1 MAVRRIRTVVY
12 ANILSAENTHGK
24 RLNMYCE
31 PNFFDDKKHC
41 KPKPDCKPEYSP
53 LPPFHDKPDMPLPPC
68 GYIFPPV
75 KPYCPGV
82 SPEEQMGILTE
93 RVNELIQTINNYST
107 DVYGAY
113 NAIVNSALCNDAY
126 YNEITTEEG
135 YIAEASAKYKVIHI
149 PFLDR
154 AKEPIYFELGLAY
167 NNTTNANVHEDVFN
181 ASQRT
186 IADKLIPAY
195 NSDNTW
201 VGAVVWKGAP
211 IGNIGELPATYTF
224 GVTDNGFFKVYENLT
239 DYTQLKQ
246 DCVRN
251 AFEARSILIQGGNLT
266 PDKFEPDEKNQQLGR
281 VGVGMNYD
289 TKERFIVIVQ
299 GSNQSGCTTE
309 QLANIFK
316 TYNCN
321 MAVELSNGMMTTA
334 LDKGAF
340 MFVPPTADGVS
351 VPTIPEVNAFWY
363 ITKRRHY
370 HNEYVRDVANL
381 TQKYGE
387 MLWRTE
393 TANISVDN
401 VKAVV
406 AGFQRALET
415 ETAERKAADETLQA
429 NIYAEAE
436 AREQGDTTLQQN
448 INTLSQHVDEVKQEL
463 TQADATLQQNID
475 NLRTELTAKDI
486 DSVEKTAD
494 GNKNIY
500 RLRLNDTTYVDVA
513 IETYDYSLLTQKLD
527 TLSNLEP
534 RLEAEI
540 TARQEADQRIEA
552 KADANTADIANLKT
566 DKVNKAGDTMT
577 GDLDMQQH
585 TVTNLK
591 DPVNETDAV
600 TLKYFNDNKQSEG
613 EYLPTAGGT
622 MTGNLDMGNNKV
634 VNLADPTADGDAVN
648 KKYFEAQVP
657 QIIENNLAGDNS
669 PIGEA
674 IDGRLVFHFEQGVT
688 TQKELYDAYVN
699 GAKFIISESDGDS
712 ILFALVEF
720 DDLGDG
726 TYQFIY
732 TGIQRGVSPF
742 GSMLLFKGNKT
753 TESAITDITQY
764 RFLTSS
770 TGIDADFNANGVK
783 ITNLEAPDADTD
795 AANKAYVDSALHNVP
810 SQALRHLTSAE
821 LRALTI
827 NEVITDF
834 DKYAGYVVSND
845 SETIIY
851 RFVSFVEDEF
861 VVDFAVGTMLLTY
874 TGTDLDTTIESAT
887 PTMKPLMSSDTA
899 GNYTAGTK
907 KIVSVGTPTED
918 TDASTKKYV
927 DDTVNE
933 LGSQLNGLYLPKAG
947 GVMTGNID
955 MDGHDII
962 NPERIWVTDI
972 PNSGAKGFFID
983 TYSSGG
989 VSAPRF
995 VVATGTGS
1003 GQWSGESTPIFI
1015 GEPTQSQHAA
1025 TKNYVDE
1032 HVSQAGGGDFMSNG
1046 SIPMSGN
1053 LNMDNHKIT
1062 ALSDP
1067 ADSTD
1072 GANKHYVDSAVTS
1085 GIAGAQFLPLA
1096 GGTLTGP
1103 LTLTAAP
1110 SADLQA
1116 ATKKYVD
1123 DATATIAT
1131 LTSQLATA
1139 NSEIATLK
1147 SQVATLNT
1155 FMNKFQPMLNTIYN
1169 G

>member
-1 MAVRRIRTVVY
+1 
-12 ANILSAENTHGK
+12 
-24 RLNMYCE
+24 MYCE

-41 KPKPDCKPEYSP
+41 KPKPDCKPDYSP

-93 RVNELIQTINNYST
+93 RVNELINTINEYSS

-201 VGAVVWKGAP
+201 MGAVVWKGAP
-211 IGNIGELPATYTF
+211 IGNIGELPAKYTF

-251 AFEARSILIQGGNLT
+251 AFEARSVLIQGGNLT

-281 VGVGMNYD
+281 VAVGMNYD

-316 TYNCN
+316 TYDCN

-387 MLWRTE
+387 MLYRTE

-415 ETAERKAADETLQA
+415 ETTERKAADETLQA
-429 NIYAEAE
+429 NIDAEAE

-448 INTLSQHVDEVKQEL
+448 INTLSQHVDEVEQEL
-463 TQADATLQQNID
+463 KQADATLQRNID

-486 DSVEKTAD
+486 ASVEKTAD
-494 GNKNIY
+494 GTKNIY
-500 RLRLNDTTYVDVA
+500 RIRLNDTNYVDVA
-513 IETYDYSLLTQKLD
+513 IETYDYSMLTQKLD
-527 TLSNLEP
+527 TLSDLEP
-534 RLEAEI
+534 RLEAEV
-540 TARQEADQRIEA
+540 TARQTADARIEA
-552 KADANTADIANLKT
+552 KADANAADIANLKT
-566 DKVNKAGDTMT
+566 EKVNKAGDTMT

-585 TVTNLK
+585 TVTNVK
-591 DPVNETDAV
+591 DPVSDTDVV
-600 TLKYFNDNKQSEG
+600 TLGYFNDNKGDTSG
-613 EYLPTAGGT
+613 KYLPTAGGT
-622 MTGNLDMGNNKV
+622 MGGNIDMTGNKIVNVPNPSGNTDVSNKQYVDNQITTQVPTIVSNQIEEKVPQMVADEINKPDSPIITELDKKFLPLAGGSLTGSLAMGGNAITNV
-634 VNLADPTADGDAVN
+634 SDPTN
-648 KKYFEAQVP
+648 
-657 QIIENNLAGDNS
+657 DN
-669 PIGEA
+669 
-674 IDGRLVFHFEQGVT
+674 DV
-688 TQKELYDAYVN
+688 
-699 GAKFIISESDGDS
+699 
-712 ILFALVEF
+712 
-720 DDLGDG
+720 
-726 TYQFIY
+726 
-732 TGIQRGVSPF
+732 
-742 GSMLLFKGNKT
+742 
-753 TESAITDITQY
+753 
-764 RFLTSS
+764 
-770 TGIDADFNANGVK
+770 
-783 ITNLEAPDADTD
+783 
-795 AANKAYVDSALHNVP
+795 ANKQYVDNALQNVP
-810 SQALRHLTSAE
+810 SQALRHLTNDEFENLSYNDV
-821 LRALTI
+821 L
-827 NEVITDF
+827 NDV
-834 DKYAGYVVSND
+834 DKYAGYLIS
-845 SETIIY
+845 
-851 RFVSFVEDEF
+851 
-861 VVDFAVGTMLLTY
+861 
-874 TGTDLDTTIESAT
+874 TGTPQSSVTYIPSIISNQESEYIIMFIVGGDSAT
-887 PTMKPLMSSDTA
+887 SEILFTLNSATQKLSEGSENNIEFLKNYPNTPNYYDCNNKGIRRLADPT
-899 GNYTAGTK
+899 NN
-907 KIVSVGTPTED
+907 
-918 TDASTKKYV
+918 TDAANKQYV
-927 DDTVNE
+927 D
-933 LGSQLNGLYLPKAG
+933 SKIA
-947 GVMTGNID
+947 
-955 MDGHDII
+955 
-962 NPERIWVTDI
+962 
-972 PNSGAKGFFID
+972 
-983 TYSSGG
+983 
-989 VSAPRF
+989 
-995 VVATGTGS
+995 
-1003 GQWSGESTPIFI
+1003 
-1015 GEPTQSQHAA
+1015 
-1025 TKNYVDE
+1025 
-1032 HVSQAGGGDFMSNG
+1032 QAGGGDFMASG
-1046 SIPMSGN
+1046 AVPMTGD
-1053 LNMDNHKIT
+1053 LNMDNHKIV
-1062 ALSDP
+1062 AVSDP
-1067 ADSTD
+1067 TDSTD
-1072 GANKHYVDSAVTS
+1072 GANKHYVDSAITSGIAGAQFLPLSGGRMTGTIDMNVNDIKRAASLSISPLTGGDDVISDLASYSTGINAEEGEIAFTCFKNSDDDKSYVIIGEMKKTGGADLLPVIIRNVNSPIEDIDVANKAYVDSAVTS
-1085 GIAGAQFLPLA
+1085 GIAGAQFLPLT
-1096 GGTLTGP
+1096 GGTLTGA
-1103 LTLTAAP
+1103 LTLAAAP
-1110 SADLQA
+1110 SEDLQA

-1139 NSEIATLK
+1139 NSEISALK

>member
-1 MAVRRIRTVVY
+1 MFDCCHEPERR
-12 ANILSAENTHGK
+12 K
-24 RLNMYCE
+24 RPEWCGPADTTPVGNVW
-31 PNFFDDKKHC
+31 DHQ
-41 KPKPDCKPEYSP
+41 PDCKPCPCPPFPDSGYCLNP
-53 LPPFHDKPDMPLPPC
+53 LPCTIQGMNTQEQLAQLNCKMNEIVDM
-68 GYIFPPV
+68 
-75 KPYCPGV
+75 
-82 SPEEQMGILTE
+82 
-93 RVNELIQTINNYST
+93 VNKYSC

-113 NAIVNSALCNDAY
+113 TAIVNSALCNDAY

-393 TANISVDN
+393 TANISMDN

-415 ETAERKAADETLQA
+415 ETTERKAADETLQA
-429 NIYAEAE
+429 NINAEAE

-448 INTLSQHVDEVKQEL
+448 INTLSQHVDEVEQEL
-463 TQADATLQQNID
+463 QQADATLQQNID

-486 DSVEKTAD
+486 ASVEKTAD
-494 GNKNIY
+494 GTKNIY
-500 RLRLNDTTYVDVA
+500 RIRLNDTNYVDVA
-513 IETYDYSLLTQKLD
+513 IETYDYSMLTQKLD

-540 TARQEADQRIEA
+540 SARQEADQRIEA

-566 DKVNKAGDTMT
+566 EKVNKAGDTMT

-585 TVTNLK
+585 TVTNVK
-591 DPVNETDAV
+591 DPVSDTDVV
-600 TLKYFNDNKQSEG
+600 TLGYFNDNKDDTSG
-613 EYLPTAGGT
+613 KYLPTAGGT
-622 MTGNLDMGNNKV
+622 MGGNIDMTGNKIVNVPNPSGNTDVSNKQYV
-634 VNLADPTADGDAVN
+634 DNQITT
-648 KKYFEAQVP
+648 QVP
-657 QIIENNLAGDNS
+657 TIVSNQIEEKVPQMVADEINKPDSPIITELDKKFLPLAGGS
-669 PIGEA
+669 
-674 IDGRLVFHFEQGVT
+674 L
-688 TQKELYDAYVN
+688 
-699 GAKFIISESDGDS
+699 
-712 ILFALVEF
+712 
-720 DDLGDG
+720 
-726 TYQFIY
+726 
-732 TGIQRGVSPF
+732 TGPLAMG
-742 GSMLLFKGNKT
+742 GN
-753 TESAITDITQY
+753 AITNVSNPT
-764 RFLTSS
+764 
-770 TGIDADFNANGVK
+770 NAQ
-783 ITNLEAPDADTD
+783 D
-795 AANKAYVDSALHNVP
+795 AANKAYVDSALQDVP
-810 SQALRHLTSAE
+810 SQALRHLTSE
-821 LRALTI
+821 EVGNLTY
-827 NEVITDF
+827 NDVLNDV
-834 DKYAGYVVSND
+834 DKYAGYLVSIGASQVLATYIPSLIIDQADEYVIMFIVGGDSHVSKVMYTLNSATQKLTDGNRDDIEYLQTDPDND
-845 SETIIY
+845 SYDCINKII
-851 RFVSFVEDEF
+851 RR
-861 VVDFAVGTMLLTY
+861 VGNPTSN
-874 TGTDLDTTIESAT
+874 TDAAN
-887 PTMKPLMSSDTA
+887 KQYVDTA
-899 GNYTAGTK
+899 
-907 KIVSVGTPTED
+907 
-918 TDASTKKYV
+918 V
-927 DDTVNE
+927 DE
-933 LGSQLNGLYLPKAG
+933 LGSELNGLYLPKAG
-947 GVMTGNID
+947 GVMAGVID
-955 MDGHDII
+955 MDNHKIDKVESI
-962 NPERIWVTDI
+962 NFKELIDGDLASSPLEGYGKISFGKSGDKSGVFFQLYPNGEELSREVVLKWVGTPVEATD
-972 PNSGAKGFFID
+972 
-983 TYSSGG
+983 
-989 VSAPRF
+989 
-995 VVATGTGS
+995 
-1003 GQWSGESTPIFI
+1003 
-1015 GEPTQSQHAA
+1015 AA
-1025 TKNYVDE
+1025 NKKYVDE
-1032 HVSQAGGGDFMSNG
+1032 SVSQAGGGDFMSNG
-1046 SIPMSGN
+1046 SIPMSGD

-1067 ADSTD
+1067 TESTD

-1103 LTLTAAP
+1103 LTLAAAP